1 MSPSPA
7 DAFDSFDA
15 PAVAVDEVS
24 FRYRNGPPILNSVS
38 LAVHSGEFVAIVG
51 PSGCGKSTLLRM
63 IAGLLAP
70 SSGTIRF
77 DRASAGPPRR
87 AFVFQH
93 ANLMPWRKALAN
105 VALPL
110 ELAGASGAEARSI
123 ARDLLAQVG
132 LSPADEGKLPDQL
145 SGGMQMRV
153 SIARAL
159 SVRPEVLLLD
169 EPFGALDEVARRMLH
184 QELQRLHSLERRTT
198 FFVTHDVSE
207 ALFLADRALVFG
219 GSPGHAAGE
228 IVVPFDRP
236 RGEDLYADP
245 AFALLCGGTG
255 RLLREAAR
263 AGGAV

>member
-1 MSPSPA
+1 MSSSSA
-7 DAFDSFDA
+7 DASDCFDP
-15 PAVAVDEVS
+15 PAVAVDDVS
-24 FRYRNGPPILNSVS
+24 FRFQNGPPILNSVS
-38 LAVHSGEFVAIVG
+38 LAANAGDFVALVG

-70 SSGTIRF
+70 SQGAIRF
-77 DRASAGPPRR
+77 DRSSAGPPRR

-93 ANLMPWRKALAN
+93 ANLMPWQTTLQN

-110 ELAGASGAEARSI
+110 ELSGASRREAVAV
-123 ARDLLAQVG
+123 ARERLALVG

-159 SVRPEVLLLD
+159 SVRPEILLLD
-169 EPFGALDEVARRMLH
+169 EPFGALDEVARRKLH
-184 QELQRLHSLERRTT
+184 QEIQRLHASERRTT

-207 ALFLADRALVFG
+207 ALFLADRAIVFT
-219 GSPGHAAGE
+219 GSPGQVAGE
-228 IVVPFDRP
+228 IVVPFERP

-245 AFALLCGGTG
+245 TFAALCGKTG
-255 RLLREAAR
+255 RLLRESAR
-263 AGGAV
+263 EGGAA

>member
-1 MSPSPA
+1 MSPSSA
-7 DAFDSFDA
+7 DASDSFDP
-15 PAVAVDEVS
+15 PAVAVDDVS
-24 FRYRNGPPILNSVS
+24 FRFKSGPPVLESVS
-38 LAVHSGEFVAIVG
+38 IAADAGEYVALVG

-70 SSGTIRF
+70 SDGAIRF
-77 DRASAGPPRR
+77 DRDSAGPPRR

-93 ANLMPWRKALAN
+93 ANLMPWRTTLQN

-110 ELAGASGAEARSI
+110 ELSGVSSAEARSV
-123 ARDLLAQVG
+123 ARDRLAQVG
-132 LSPADEGKLPDQL
+132 LAPADEAKLPDQL

-159 SVRPEVLLLD
+159 SVRPEILLLD
-169 EPFGALDEVARRMLH
+169 EPFGALDEVARRKLH
-184 QELQRLHSLERRTT
+184 QELQRLHAVECRTT

-207 ALFLADRALVFG
+207 ALFLADRAIVLT
-219 GSPGHAAGE
+219 GSPGRVAGE

-236 RGEDLYADP
+236 RSEDLYADP
-245 AFALLCGGTG
+245 EFAALCGRTG

-263 AGGAV
+263 AGGAA

>member
-1 MSPSPA
+1 MSFSSP
-7 DAFDSFDA
+7 DAPGSFDP
-15 PAVAVDEVS
+15 PAVAVDDVS
-24 FRYRNGPPILNSVS
+24 FRFRNGPPILTSVS
-38 LAVHSGEFVAIVG
+38 LAAHPGEFVAIVG

-63 IAGLLAP
+63 IAGLLTPTA
-70 SSGTIRF
+70 GEIRF
-77 DRASAGPPRR
+77 DRAAAGLPRR

-93 ANLMPWRKALAN
+93 ANLMPWRTTLAN

-110 ELAGASGAEARSI
+110 ELARASGAEARSV

-159 SVRPEVLLLD
+159 SVRPEILLLD

-184 QELQRLHSLERRTT
+184 QELQRLHAVERRTT

-207 ALFLADRALVFG
+207 ALFLADRVLVLTG
-219 GSPGHAAGE
+219 APGRVAGE

-236 RGEDLYADP
+236 RDEDLYADP
-245 AFALLCGGTG
+245 EFAALCGRTG

-263 AGGAV
+263 AGGAA